1 MRRRSTRTNR
11 TSKGVLRKR
20 RTHRGGF
27 NQPTWHT
34 SWDAHEL
41 IGHIQENIILIQ
53 QQKDRILELE
63 QRLLKAE
70 QAFYVHDHEK
80 NKLIA
85 ECQQE
90 VERLKIELRGGEE
103 YTKLGPRDSH

>member
-1 MRRRSTRTNR
+1 MVYMRRRSTRTNR

-27 NQPTWHT
+27 IRPTW
-34 SWDAHEL
+34 
-41 IGHIQENIILIQ
+41 QENIILIQ

-63 QRLLKAE
+63 QRLYKAE